1 MNKGP
6 APTVDVIV
14 EIGDKI
20 VLIERK
26 NPPFGWALPGGFV
39 DYGETVEAAAVR
51 ETMEETSLQLRE
63 LKQFKVFSSPDR
75 DPRQH
80 TITTVCIA
88 RGEGEPHAADDA
100 RSVGLFLP
108 SDLPSPMAFDHQKI
122 IEEYL
127 QDRNG
132 DRGAALLG
140 ARKASLQGQLLDKR
154 GNFGKYRDIF
164 IGRKGLWQF
173 LKYECL
179 TTLLS
184 PLGGSGG
191 LILRKIFFRRLLKK
205 SGRGVIFGK
214 NVTLRHPH
222 KIEIGDNV
230 FIDDYAVL
238 DAKGEDNN
246 GIRIGN
252 NCFIGRNTVLS
263 CKEGDIRLDDF
274 TSISNNCSL
283 LSESVIAIGPY
294 SYIAGHCFLVAGGN
308 HKYDRLDV
316 PILLQDADNKG
327 GIVLEGNNW
336 LGAGVQVLDGSVIGY
351 GTIIGAGSTVYKRMD
366 GNSIAVGIPALVTKR
381 RT

>member
-14 EIGDKI
+14 EIGDQI

-39 DYGETVEAAAVR
+39 DYGETVEAAATR
-51 ETMEETSLQLRE
+51 EILEETSLQLRE

-80 TITTVCIA
+80 TITTVFIA
-88 RGEGEPHAADDA
+88 RGEGEPRAADDA
-100 RSVGLFLP
+100 RSVGLFRP
-108 SDLPSPMAFDHQKI
+108 SELPSPMAFDHLKI

-127 QDRNG
+127 QNNDG
-132 DRGAALLG
+132 SRGAALLG
-140 ARKASLQGQLLDKR
+140 ARKASLQGQLLDPR

-164 IGRKGLWQF
+164 VGRKGLWQF

-184 PLGGSGG
+184 PLGGAGG
-191 LILRKIFFRRLLKK
+191 LFLRKMLFKRLLKK
-205 SGRGVIFGK
+205 TGRGVVFGK

-230 FIDDYAVL
+230 FIDDYVVL

-336 LGAGVQVLDGSVIGY
+336 LGAGVQVLDGAIIGY

-366 GNSIAVGIPALVTKR
+366 RNSIAVGIPALVTKR